1 MTAAEELVRA
11 GPAGNAVS
19 EVAQLPPQTEEESA
33 RPIEQVWRFFCSLRL
48 TLFNLLAL
56 FLGMIAGTF
65 VNPSNDSLLNIEK
78 AFAGRPWVLGAYR
91 WFELYDLFHSWWFT
105 ALLLSLALNLVACSL
120 ERLPRIYY
128 LVRYPERRLD
138 RVVGLRFRVPSTASA
153 LTPDAVAERLRARR
167 YTVQVW
173 GNPGPPG
180 DGRSPAGAEQ
190 VGRSQ
195 GPPGDGRSPA
205 GAEHVPAGAEH
216 VGRSPGPPGDGRSPA
231 GAEHVIDGF
240 VFAERGR
247 YARFGVWVVHIS
259 LLLILGGGVFGRLT
273 AFEGTSQVPQNGGLT
288 GSFIQRNPDGT
299 EFKHRLVDQDGKP
312 FLVQCTDFRLK
323 EFEPGRPKA
332 FESDLVVLEDEG
344 GGEPGRELARATI
357 TVNHPLRYGG
367 LTFYQA
373 SYAQLDEGMRAK
385 LRMTDRAT
393 GKPRDLMIG
402 AGETIAAADGLT
414 YQPSEYNPD
423 FAGLGPALQLQR
435 SEDGRTSSFWVFSR
449 DAGFDQR
456 NREDRFS
463 FSFERLAPLYATG
476 LQIARD
482 PSTPVIYTGCILLF
496 IGIGIAFYTSHKRV
510 WAQVAGGRIALGG
523 ASHRNAE
530 GFSQEFDALCEELG
544 VQRPQRA
551 AA

>member
-19 EVAQLPPQTEEESA
+19 EVAQLPAQTEEESA
-33 RPIEQVWRFFCSLRL
+33 LAIEKVWRFFCSLRL

-65 VNPSNDSLLNIEK
+65 VNPSNDSLSNIEK
-78 AFAGRPWVLGAYR
+78 AFAGKPWVLGAYR

-138 RVVGLRFRVPSTASA
+138 RVIGLRFRVPATPSA
-153 LTPDAVAERLRARR
+153 LTPDAVAQKLQARR
-167 YTVQVW
+167 YTVQVT
-173 GNPGPPG
+173 
-180 DGRSPAGAEQ
+180 DGL
-190 VGRSQ
+190 
-195 GPPGDGRSPA
+195 
-205 GAEHVPAGAEH
+205 
-216 VGRSPGPPGDGRSPA
+216 
-231 GAEHVIDGF
+231 

-247 YARFGVWVVHIS
+247 YARFGVWVVHLS

-273 AFEGTSQVPQNGGLT
+273 AFEGTSQVPQNGGVT
-288 GSFIQRNPDGT
+288 TSFIQRNPDGT
-299 EFKHRLVDQDGKP
+299 EFKHRLIDQDGKA

-332 FESDLVVLEDEG
+332 FESDLIVFEDQG
-344 GGEPGRELARATI
+344 GGEPGRELSRATI

-385 LRMTDRAT
+385 LRITDRAT
-393 GKPRDLMIG
+393 GRPRDLMTA
-402 AGETIAAADGLT
+402 AGETIQAADGLT
-414 YQPSEYNPD
+414 YQPAEYNPD
-423 FAGLGPALQLQR
+423 FAGLGPALQLR
-435 SEDGRTSSFWVFSR
+435 RTEDGRSNTFWVFAR
-449 DAGFDQR
+449 DNGFDQR
-456 NREDRFS
+456 NRDDRFS

-496 IGIGIAFYTSHKRV
+496 VGIGIAFYTSHKRI
-510 WAQVAGGRIALGG
+510 WAQAAGGRLALGG

-530 GFSQEFDALCEELG
+530 AFGQEFDALCDELCLARA
-544 VQRPQRA
+544 QPQRA
-551 AA
+551 AS

>member
-1 MTAAEELVRA
+1 MIAAEELVPA

-19 EVAQLPPQTEEESA
+19 EVAQLPAQTEEESHLA
-33 RPIEQVWRFFCSLRL
+33 IEKVWRFFCSLRL

-65 VNPSNDSLLNIEK
+65 VNPANDSLSNIEK
-78 AFAGRPWVLGAYR
+78 AFAGRPWVLGTYR

-105 ALLLSLALNLVACSL
+105 GLLLSLALNLVACSL
-120 ERLPRIYY
+120 ERLPRIYF

-138 RVVGLRFRVPSTASA
+138 RVVGLRFRVPATPSA
-153 LTPDAVAERLRARR
+153 LTPDDVAQKLQAHG
-167 YTVQVW
+167 YGVQ
-173 GNPGPPG
+173 
-180 DGRSPAGAEQ
+180 S
-190 VGRSQ
+190 S
-195 GPPGDGRSPA
+195 
-205 GAEHVPAGAEH
+205 
-216 VGRSPGPPGDGRSPA
+216 
-231 GAEHVIDGF
+231 DGF

-247 YARFGVWVVHIS
+247 YARFGVWVVHLS
-259 LLLILGGGVFGRLT
+259 LLLVLGGGVFGRLT
-273 AFEGTSQVPQNGGLT
+273 AFEGTEQVPQNGGIAT
-288 GSFIQRNPDGT
+288 SFIQRNPDGT
-299 EFKHRLVDQDGKP
+299 EFKHRLVDPDGKA

-332 FESDLVVLEDEG
+332 FESDLVVFEDLG
-344 GGEPGRELARATI
+344 GGEPGRELTRATI

-393 GKPRDLMIG
+393 GKPRDFMLG
-402 AGETIAAADGLT
+402 AGETFQAADGLS
-414 YQPSEYNPD
+414 YQPTDYNPD

-435 SEDGRTSSFWVFSR
+435 SEDGRTSSFWVFSK

-456 NREDRFS
+456 NRADRFS

-496 IGIGIAFYTSHKRV
+496 LGIGIAFYTSHKRI
-510 WAQVAGGRIALGG
+510 WAQVAGGRLSLGG

-530 GFSQEFDALCEELG
+530 GFAQEFDALCEELG
-544 VQRPQRA
+544 VARPQPQRA

>member
-1 MTAAEELVRA
+1 MSAAEELVPA
-11 GPAGNAVS
+11 GPSGTAVS

-33 RPIEQVWRFFCSLRL
+33 RAIERVWRFFCSLRL

-65 VNPSNDSLLNIEK
+65 VNPSNDSLSNIEN
-78 AFAGRPWVLGAYR
+78 AFAGRPWVLGTYR

-120 ERLPRIYY
+120 ERLPRIYF

-138 RVVGLRFRVPSTASA
+138 RVAGLRFWVPATPSA
-153 LTPDAVAERLRARR
+153 LTLDDVAQKLQARKYR
-167 YTVQVW
+167 VQ
-173 GNPGPPG
+173 
-180 DGRSPAGAEQ
+180 S
-190 VGRSQ
+190 S
-195 GPPGDGRSPA
+195 
-205 GAEHVPAGAEH
+205 
-216 VGRSPGPPGDGRSPA
+216 
-231 GAEHVIDGF
+231 DGF

-259 LLLILGGGVFGRLT
+259 LLLILAGGVFGRLT
-273 AFEGTSQVPQNGGLT
+273 AFEGTSQVPQNGGVT
-288 GSFIQRNPDGT
+288 TSFIQRNPDGT
-299 EFKHRLVDQDGKP
+299 EFKHRLVDQDGKA
-312 FLVQCTDFRLK
+312 FLVKCTAFRLS

-332 FESDLVVLEDEG
+332 FESDLIVFEDQG

-357 TVNHPLRYGG
+357 KVNHPLRYGG

-385 LRMTDRAT
+385 LRMTDRIT
-393 GKPRDLMIG
+393 GKPRDLMTS
-402 AGETIAAADGLT
+402 AGETIQAADGLS
-414 YQPSEYNPD
+414 YQPREYNPD
-423 FAGLGPALQLQR
+423 FAGLGPAIQIQR
-435 SEDGRTSSFWVFSR
+435 SEDGRTSSFWVFSK
-449 DAGFDQR
+449 DAAFDQR

-510 WAQVAGGRIALGG
+510 WAQVAGGRLSLGG

-530 GFSQEFDALCEELG
+530 SFSQEFDALCEELG
-544 VQRPQRA
+544 VRPQRVA
-551 AA
+551 A